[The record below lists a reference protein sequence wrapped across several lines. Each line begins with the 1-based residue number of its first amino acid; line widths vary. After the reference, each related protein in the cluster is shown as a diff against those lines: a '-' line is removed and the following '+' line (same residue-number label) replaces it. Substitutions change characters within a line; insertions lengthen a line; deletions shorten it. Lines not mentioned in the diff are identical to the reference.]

1 MANKYEPIQDPAA
14 VPADV
19 LLQVNNVKKYF
30 PVKKWFFEKKEYVK
44 AVDDVTLSIRRGE
57 TLGIV
62 GESGCG
68 KSTLARCILQLIR
81 PTAGQIIFDGTDIT
95 AMSRKDLQSLRK
107 EMQIVFQDPYK
118 SLHPRMKVGDIIE
131 APLIINKM
139 GGSAEERR
147 ARVLEIMHRV
157 GLNDEQY
164 SRYPH
169 EFSGGQRQRIVIARS
184 LVLDPKLVLCDEPV
198 SALDVSVRAQILNLL
213 NELKKDLNLTYL
225 FISHDL
231 SVVEHVCDRIG
242 IMYLGKLVELG
253 TKKQIFENPVHPY
266 TRALLSAAPDI
277 FNPLKERILLQ
288 GDIPSPIDPPSGCRF
303 HTRCFCPAEGCAV
316 SEPEAV
322 EVESGHFVYCHLCK
336 SGTGEKV

>member
-1 MANKYEPIQDPAA
+1 MAKTYKPIQDPAA

-68 KSTLARCILQLIR
+68 KSTLARCILQLIH
-81 PTAGQIIFDGTDIT
+81 PTDGQIIFDGRDIT
-95 AMSRKDLQSLRK
+95 AMSRKELQSLRK

-131 APLIINKM
+131 APLIINKL

-147 ARVLEIMHRV
+147 ARVREIMHRV

-164 SRYPH
+164 DRYPH

-242 IMYLGKLVELG
+242 IMYLGKLVEIG
-253 TKKQIFENPVHPY
+253 TKKQIFANPVHPY

-277 FNPLKERILLQ
+277 FNPVKERILLQ

-303 HTRCFCPAEGCAV
+303 HTRCFCPVDGCSAAEPA
-316 SEPEAV
+316 AV
-322 EVESGHFVYCHLCK
+322 EVEPGHFVYCHLCK
-336 SGTGEKV
+336 NGAGEKA